1 MKPRLVLA
9 LLFLSVAPLLHA
21 QEKSLLVPAP
31 VDLASAELLTAS
43 AAKFPSAPTPD
54 SLASASPGAV
64 GPDNLWL
71 WSMEAP
77 ESASSRASSS
87 APPQTRSRN
96 GSDSRHRLET
106 AVGYS
111 FVKFRSVP
119 ITASMNGVNSSIAY
133 YLNNHFAAE
142 GNVTAAF
149 GSKIFD
155 REHTKFLSYTAG
167 AKYSEPRGAWEPWAH
182 ILAGGVHMLPQ
193 AADGS
198 KNGLAVKAGGGIDYN
213 WPRESGL
220 WIRVEG
226 DYIRTQLYSAGQNNF
241 MISVGLVYHIIDP

>member
-9 LLFLSVAPLLHA
+9 LLLLGGAPLLHA
-21 QEKSLLVPAP
+21 QEKNALISPAA
-31 VDLASAELLTAS
+31 DFSSAETLITS
-43 AAKFPSAPTPD
+43 AARLPPAPTPAF
-54 SLASASPGAV
+54 LASASPTAFA
-64 GPDNLWL
+64 PDLWL
-71 WSMEAP
+71 WSAEAP
-77 ESASSRASSS
+77 ESASSRPSSS
-87 APPQTRSRN
+87 MPAQTRSRS

-106 AVGYS
+106 AAGYA
-111 FVKFRSVP
+111 FVKFRSSP

-155 REHTKFLSYTAG
+155 REHTKFLTYAAG
-167 AKYSEPRGAWEPWAH
+167 AKYSELRGSWEPWAH
-182 ILAGGVHMLPQ
+182 VLAGGVHMVPQ
-193 AADGS
+193 TADGS
-198 KNGLAVKAGGGIDYN
+198 KNGFAVKAGGGIDYN

-220 WIRVEG
+220 WVRVEG
-226 DYIRTQLYSAGQNNF
+226 DYIRTQLYSTGQNNF